1 MINVEVVDD
10 KRIVQSLQRAAA
22 KLTNTGPLMQQVG
35 ARLETNMR
43 QRFDTKTDPAGR
55 RWADIKDITR
65 VIYRAIHGKE
75 LGGSLMERSG
85 HLRNSIESHVLG
97 ESAVEIGPS
106 APYASYHEYGTK
118 RMVRRGLVFGDVSGQ
133 GLNAQVSQQLSASDT
148 QDVLDVV
155 RDYVQRT
162 MQT

>member
-1 MINVEVVDD
+1 MLHIEVVNDQ
-10 KRIVQSLQRAAA
+10 RIVESLQRAAA
-22 KLTNTGPLMQQVG
+22 KLTHTGPLMRAVG
-35 ARLETNMR
+35 ARLEANMR

-55 RWADIKDITR
+55 RWADIKPITR

-106 APYASYHEYGTK
+106 MHYAIYHERGTP

-155 RDYVQRT
+155 RNYVQRT
-162 MQT
+162 MQA